1 LLRNRRPTQVSFE
14 GSPGEDSAGGLG
26 AVRSC
31 CGVASSHRGVL
42 SRLPQLKF
50 VPFPLLLSF
59 KMARRRVTAAVV
71 EEEAAVV
78 EAAVAMLVVAAAA
91 AAGAAAAAAGYQRPK
106 KTRLLRQAH
115 PKEKS
120 KLEMMV
126 MRRDC

>member
-1 LLRNRRPTQVSFE
+1 MLRNRRPTQVSFE

-71 EEEAAVV
+71 EEEAETSA
-78 EAAVAMLVVAAAA
+78 
-91 AAGAAAAAAGYQRPK
+91 
-106 KTRLLRQAH
+106 RLDGLDLLQSVSWRN
-115 PKEKS
+115 
-120 KLEMMV
+120 L
-126 MRRDC
+126 